1 MTDLLIKVQPEFAQ
15 EFKEISQEFFQ
26 GNDDLAF
33 QRAVQ
38 SLRSLRNGSHVKR
51 FWEIADQIREKVNE
65 AGGLSEK
72 EIDRLV
78 RESRARRRKKLAQGI
93 NFSKGR

>member
-15 EFKEISQEFFQ
+15 EFKKISQEFFQ

-33 QRAVQ
+33 QKAVQ
-38 SLRSLRNGSHVKR
+38 GLRSLRNGSHVER
-51 FWEIADQIREKVNE
+51 FWEIADQIRKKVND

-78 RESRARRRKKLAQGI
+78 RESRTRRRKKLAQ
-93 NFSKGR
+93 

>member
-1 MTDLLIKVQPEFAQ
+1 MTNLLIKVQPEFAQ

-33 QRAVQ
+33 QKAVQ
-38 SLRSLRNGSHVKR
+38 GFRSLRNGNHVER
-51 FWEIADQIREKVNE
+51 FWKIADQIRKKVNE

-78 RESRARRRKKLAQGI
+78 LESRARRRGKKPQ
-93 NFSKGR
+93 

>member
-15 EFKEISQEFFQ
+15 EFKEISQELFQ

-38 SLRSLRNGSHVKR
+38 GLRSLRNGNHVAR
-51 FWEIADQIREKVNE
+51 FWEIADKIRQKVNE
-65 AGGLSEK
+65 AGGLTEK

-78 RESRARRRKKLAQGI
+78 LESRARRRKKL
-93 NFSKGR
+93 SP